1 MSAVCGS
8 GEAVEFFKPGLL
20 IDFMRHRRVYMAISF
35 TLVTASIISLFFPG
49 PNYGTDFLGGT
60 EIQVSFQGD
69 VSSSEVRTALQ
80 ELGYE
85 GADVVEVV
93 ERPNEY
99 ILRTGEFSAISDE
112 QKEQIRTALTDA
124 VAAVEGVEVRRIRI
138 PDGGDKV
145 RIQLSED
152 MEPQL
157 LQDALTAL
165 DVNVLRVSHF
175 GNPGSHT
182 YEAQLTGVAEEL
194 LQGLATSFADRPP
207 NSPER
212 IERVGPR
219 AGAQL
224 RDAAIKSLLYAIM
237 FIMVY
242 VAFRFDLRF
251 APGGVIA
258 MAHDAIITVGVFI
271 LLQKEFNLTIV
282 AALLTIVG
290 YSIND
295 TIVVYDRIRENIG
308 RYRDK
313 SLYEVINLS
322 TSQMLSR
329 TIVTSGTTLLSV
341 SAFFVWGTAVIRD
354 ISFALFIG
362 ILIGTYSSIYVA
374 APLTE
379 WMDRR
384 FFSRVKA
391 RAKRARARQ
400 RKKA

>member
-1 MSAVCGS
+1 M
-8 GEAVEFFKPGLL
+8 EFFKPGL
-20 IDFMRHRRVYMAISF
+20 IVDFMRHRRVYMAVSF
-35 TLVTASIISLFFPG
+35 TLVAASIISIFIPG

-60 EIQVSFQGD
+60 EVQLQFEAPVASAD
-69 VSSSEVRTALQ
+69 LRSALDG
-80 ELGYE
+80 LGYQ
-85 GADVVEVV
+85 GADVVPVV
-93 ERPNEY
+93 DQDNSY
-99 ILRTGEFSAISDE
+99 I
-112 QKEQIRTALTDA
+112 IRTRAFSTLDENQEAEIRAAITDA
-124 VAAVEGVEVRRIRI
+124 VAAVEGVAVQRVRL
-138 PDGGDKV
+138 PTGSDKV
-145 RIQLSED
+145 RVQLSGELD
-152 MEPQL
+152 PQVIRE
-157 LQDALTAL
+157 ALEGINVRTI
-165 DVNVLRVSHF
+165 DVRQF
-175 GNPGSHT
+175 GNASNNT
-182 YEAQLTGVAEEL
+182 YEVRLAGVADEL
-194 LQGLATSFADRPP
+194 IDGLRAQFPEALPETRADGSRW
-207 NSPER
+207 SPDR

-224 RDAAIKSLLYAIM
+224 RDAAIKSLLYAIA

-271 LLQKEFNLTIV
+271 LLQKEFNLTII

-295 TIVVYDRIRENIG
+295 TIVVYDRIRENMG

-313 SLYEVINLS
+313 SLYEVINIS

-341 SAFFVWGTAVIRD
+341 SAFFIWGTPVIRD

-384 FFSRVKA
+384 FFSRAKA
-391 RAKRARARQ
+391 RGRKARARQ

>member
-1 MSAVCGS
+1 M
-8 GEAVEFFKPGLL
+8 EFIKPGLL
-20 IDFMRHRRVYMAISF
+20 IDFMRHRRIYMTVSF
-35 TLVTASIISLFFPG
+35 TLVLASIVSVFFPG
-49 PNYGTDFLGGT
+49 PSYGTDFLGGT
-60 EIQVSFQGD
+60 EIQVGFDGGPVTSAQL
-69 VSSSEVRTALQ
+69 RTALGQ
-80 ELGYE
+80 MGYE
-85 GADVVEVV
+85 GADVVAVV

-99 ILRTGEFSAISDE
+99 IIRTRAFSAITDE
-112 QKEQIRTALTDA
+112 QREQLRTTVQSAIEGLEDGPTVRAIR
-124 VAAVEGVEVRRIRI
+124 VPE
-138 PDGGDKV
+138 GGDKV
-145 RIQLSED
+145 RIELGGQVDPSVI
-152 MEPQL
+152 Q
-157 LQDALTAL
+157 TAIEGM
-165 DVNVLRVSHF
+165 DIEVVRVAEV
-175 GNPGSHT
+175 GAAGSNT
-182 YEAQLTGVAEEL
+182 YEAQLSGVAEEL
-194 LQGLATSFADRPP
+194 MDGLDEALGASITPRT
-207 NSPER
+207 PER

-224 RDAAIKSLLYAIM
+224 RDAAIKSLLYAIA

-258 MAHDAIITVGVFI
+258 MMHDAIITVGVFV
-271 LLQKEFNLTIV
+271 LLQKEFNLTII

-295 TIVVYDRIRENIG
+295 TIVVYDRIRENLG

-313 SLYEVINLS
+313 SLYEVINIS

-341 SAFFVWGTAVIRD
+341 SAFFIWGTSVIRD

-374 APLTE
+374 APFTE

-384 FFSRVKA
+384 FFSKAKERGAKA
-391 RAKRARARQ
+391 RKKQ
-400 RKKA
+400 RKQA

>member
-1 MSAVCGS
+1 M
-8 GEAVEFFKPGLL
+8 EFFKPGL
-20 IDFMRHRRVYMAISF
+20 IVDFMRHRRIYMAVS
-35 TLVTASIISLFFPG
+35 LVLVVASVVSIFFPG

-60 EIQVSFQGD
+60 EVQLSFQQPVASGD
-69 VSSSEVRTALQ
+69 LRSALD
-80 ELGYE
+80 ELGYD
-85 GADVVEVV
+85 GADVVPVV
-93 ERPNEY
+93 DQENGY
-99 ILRTGEFSAISDE
+99 IIRTRAFSTLDEAQEAEIRAAVQSAIAE
-112 QKEQIRTALTDA
+112 
-124 VAAVEGVEVRRIRI
+124 VEGVDVQRIRL
-138 PDGGDKV
+138 PEGSDKV
-145 RIQLSED
+145 RIELTGGIDPGVIRGALEGIGVRAIDVSQFG
-152 MEPQL
+152 
-157 LQDALTAL
+157 DAAS
-165 DVNVLRVSHF
+165 N
-175 GNPGSHT
+175 T
-182 YEAQLTGVAEEL
+182 YEVRLAGVADEL
-194 LQGLATSFADRPP
+194 IDGLRERFPEAMPETLADGTRW
-207 NSPER
+207 SPDR

-224 RDAAIKSLLYAIM
+224 REAAVKSLLYAIA

-258 MAHDAIITVGVFI
+258 MAHDSIITVGVFI
-271 LLQKEFNLTIV
+271 LLQKEFNLTII

-295 TIVVYDRIRENIG
+295 TIVVYDRIRENMG

-313 SLYEVINLS
+313 SLYEVINIS

-341 SAFFVWGTAVIRD
+341 SMFFVFGTPVIRD

-384 FFSRVKA
+384 FFSRAKA
-391 RAKRARARQ
+391 RARTARARQ